1 VHADD
6 QVEQHEHRRASL
18 GSAHTIIAKPNS
30 ASRRWSATPITTC
43 SPVIQ
48 VIPRPT
54 TRNSGPYGDGVS
66 RHIVG
71 TLLVSG
77 SALPS
82 ASAGPTVYGSSP
94 RAAISLCAR

>member
-1 VHADD
+1 MPLPMVM
-6 QVEQHEHRRASL
+6 
-18 GSAHTIIAKPNS
+18 
-30 ASRRWSATPITTC
+30 
-43 SPVIQ
+43 
-48 VIPRPT
+48 
-54 TRNSGPYGDGVS
+54 NSGPYGEGVS

-71 TLLVSG
+71 TVRASG